1 MSKEKTA
8 QELGEIMAEQL
19 DVLRDA
25 SVNDDAVRIA
35 DSVANMIGKVLKLSA
50 LELAYAESQNRTPG
64 TIPALERK

>member
-8 QELGEIMAEQL
+8 QELGELMAEQL

-50 LELAYAESQNRTPG
+50 LELAYAESQKRAPG
-64 TIPALERK
+64 SIPSLERK